1 MASGFWVARVRAVG
15 KIALAVCLGTTLLAA
30 PPVLDQARK
39 LYNYTDFD
47 GSLRLLLPLPEKDGA
62 ALDLIGRNYYMMGD
76 YKKATEWL
84 VKAAAAEPSSAEHAL
99 WLGRAYGRRAET
111 SSPFTAPGFASK
123 ARQYFER
130 ATQLGPDNLEA
141 LNDLFE
147 YYLEAPGFLGG
158 GYDKAARLAERIR
171 QIDSTEGYWA
181 QAKLAEKRKE
191 YGPAEQQLRRAA
203 EAAPQQVGRLID
215 LAKFLARQGRLQ
227 ESEQSFQLA
236 QKVAPNSPKLMY
248 ERAQVYIKQNRN
260 LDTAR
265 DLLKRY
271 LSASLTPDDPP
282 RSEAQKLLRQ
292 ISGS

>member
-1 MASGFWVARVRAVG
+1 MTTRRVAG
-15 KIALAVCLGTTLLAA
+15 KLALFVCLGTALLAA
-30 PPVLDQARK
+30 PPLDQARK

-47 GSLRLLLPLPEKDGA
+47 GSLRLLLALPEKDGA
-62 ALDLIGRNYYMMGD
+62 ALELIGRNYYMMGD
-76 YKKATEWL
+76 YKKATQWL
-84 VKAAAAEPSSAEHAL
+84 EQAVAADPSSAEHVL

-111 SSPFTAPGFASK
+111 SSPFTAPGFASR
-123 ARQYFER
+123 ARQCFEK
-130 ATQLGPDNLEA
+130 AAQLAPQNLEA

-147 YYLEAPGFLGG
+147 YYLEAPGILGG
-158 GYDKAARLAERIR
+158 GYDKAARLAERIG

-191 YGPAEQQLRRAA
+191 YGPAEQHLRRAA

-215 LAKFLARQGRLQ
+215 LAKFLARHGRIQ
-227 ESEQSFQLA
+227 EADQSLQLA
-236 QKVAPNSPKLMY
+236 QKVAPNSPQLMY
-248 ERAQVYIKQNRN
+248 ERAQMYIQQNRN

-271 LSASLTPDDPP
+271 LASTLTPDDPP
-282 RSEAQKLLRQ
+282 RSAAQKLLKQ